1 MIYACCKPERRDILA
16 QQSPPG
22 FNGIDFLEVIDH
34 PGDPDSIRQ
43 RILQVHFIHDLAPG
57 QLGLR
62 NVVLSW
68 GERIPAQ
75 QIAILQATPGGDL
88 SPPLDPKILE
98 VQVQQPG
105 DFSAYTLQLVD
116 PSQPGNLP
124 PNIDPMLASVDFSF
138 KAACQSDFDCT
149 PPSVCAPVVAA
160 APDISYL
167 AKDYASF
174 RQLMFDRMAKIMPQW
189 RDRNAAD
196 IGTVLVEIIA
206 YVSDYL
212 SYQQDAVATEAYL
225 GTARRRTSVR
235 RLSRLAGYPMHD
247 GRNSRTW
254 IRFVVRPD
262 IHGLTLMGGAGNK
275 LLTRVSAG
283 RVMANPSDE
292 LTDALALQPRVFE
305 LLSGVTLFAEHNQM
319 SFYTWGDRR
328 CCLPRGATS
337 AWLRGQLVNLK
348 PGDVL
353 IFAEAAGPDTG
364 VAEDAD
370 PTHRWAV
377 RLTSVTFTSD
387 PIGGLFDDPPS
398 ANPVSV
404 TAIEWDV
411 ADALPEPLCLS
422 SQSKVDSTS
431 VSDVSVAYGNIG
443 LADDGLTIA
452 QEELPVVP
460 APNPVLA
467 IVTAGGGD
475 HCNPLSSQPRP
486 PRFRPA
492 LARSPIT
499 FAEPYSWATGTPA
512 PAASAVLNQRAVDQ
526 LRPAITL
533 TRTDAQAL
541 VPELWLPQRDLLS
554 SHADSHDF
562 VVETENDGTAYL
574 RFGDGTFG
582 ARPQPESQLAASYR
596 IGNGLAG
603 NLGRDSLY
611 HFATTDPAVGVDP
624 TIIVDFTNPLPAV
637 GGLDPETLDQVRNN
651 APHAFRTQERAV
663 TSADYGDQAKL
674 CDRTIQ
680 RAVGTFRWTG
690 SWQTVFVTADR
701 EGGVAV
707 DGHFRNSL
715 EECLERVRMAGHD
728 VAVDSPQYVS
738 LEIAMT
744 ICVNA
749 AYFASDVRQA
759 LYQVLSNRVLPD
771 GSLGAFHPDKFTFGQ
786 SVFLSP
792 LYAIVQGTAGVDSV
806 TITAFGR
813 RGSQSDEA
821 LKTGVLTLGRLEI
834 ARLDNDPDFPEHGS
848 LSLTL
853 IGGR

>member
-16 QQSPPG
+16 QQSPPT

-43 RILQVHFIHDLAPG
+43 RVLQVHFIHDLAPG

-62 NVVLSW
+62 NVVLSG

-75 QIAILQATPGGDL
+75 QIAILRVTPGGDL

-105 DFSAYTLQLVD
+105 DFSQYTLQLVD
-116 PSQPGNLP
+116 PGQPGNLP
-124 PNIDPMLASVDFSF
+124 PNIDPMLASIDFSF
-138 KAACQSDFDCT
+138 KVACQSDFDCA
-149 PPSVCAPVVAA
+149 PPSVCTPAVAA
-160 APDISYL
+160 APDIAYL

-196 IGTVLVEIIA
+196 IGTTLVEMIA
-206 YVSDYL
+206 YVGDYL

-235 RLSRLAGYPMHD
+235 RHSRLVGYPMHD

-254 IRFVVRPD
+254 VRFVVRAD
-262 IHGLTLMGGAGNK
+262 IQGLTLEAGAGNK
-275 LLTRVSAG
+275 LFTRVSAG
-283 RVMANPSDE
+283 RVMANPSDG
-292 LTDALALQPRVFE
+292 LQDALALQPRVFE
-305 LLSGVTLFAEHNQM
+305 LMSSVTLFAEHNQM

-337 AWLRGQLVNLK
+337 AWLRGQFVNLK

-353 IFAEAAGPDTG
+353 VFAEAVGPDTG
-364 VAEDAD
+364 VAQDAD

-377 RLTSVTFTSD
+377 RLTSVSFGSD
-387 PIGGLFDDPPS
+387 PIGGLFDTPPN

-404 TAIEWDV
+404 TAIRWDA
-411 ADALPEPLCLS
+411 ADASPRPLCLS
-422 SQSKVDSTS
+422 SQSPVDSTS
-431 VSDVSVAYGNIG
+431 VTDVSVAYGNIA

-452 QEELPVVP
+452 EEDLPIVP
-460 APNPVLA
+460 APNPALA
-467 IVTAGGGD
+467 SVAGTGGD
-475 HCNPLSSQPRP
+475 HCNPQTSQPRP

-499 FAEPYSWATGTPA
+499 FAEPYAWAADSLG
-512 PAASAVLNQRAVDQ
+512 PAASAVLNQRALDQ
-526 LRPAITL
+526 LLPAITL
-533 TRTDAQAL
+533 TRTDPEAL
-541 VPELWLPQRDLLS
+541 VPEHWLPRRDLLA
-554 SHADSHDF
+554 SHADSREF

-582 ARPQPESQLAASYR
+582 ARPQQGTQLVAVYR
-596 IGNGLAG
+596 IGNASAG
-603 NLGRDSLY
+603 NLGPDSLY
-611 HFATTDPAVGVDP
+611 HFATNDPAIAVDP
-624 TIIVDFTNPLPAV
+624 TIIADFTNPLPAV

-651 APHAFRTQERAV
+651 APQAFRTQERAV
-663 TSADYGDQAKL
+663 TAADYGDQARM
-674 CDRTIQ
+674 CDSTIQ

-701 EGGVAV
+701 QGGVAV
-707 DGHFRNSL
+707 DDPFRNALSD
-715 EECLERVRMAGHD
+715 CLERVRMAGHD

-759 LYQVLSNRVLPD
+759 LLQVLSNRVLPD
-771 GSLGAFHPDKFTFGQ
+771 GRLGAFHPDNFTFGQ
-786 SVFLSP
+786 PVFLSP
-792 LYAIVQGTAGVDSV
+792 LYAIVQSTEGVDSV

-813 RGSQSDEA
+813 QASQSDTA

-834 ARLDNDPDFPEHGS
+834 ARLDNDPNFPERGS

>member
-1 MIYACCKPERRDILA
+1 MIYACCKPERRDILKGL
-16 QQSPPG
+16 SPPSL
-22 FNGIDFLEVIDH
+22 NGIDFLEVIDH
-34 PGDPDSIRQ
+34 PSDPDSQRQ
-43 RILQVHFIHDLAPG
+43 RVLHVYFIHDLAPG

-62 NVVLSW
+62 NVVLTG

-75 QIAILQATPGGDL
+75 QIAILQVTPGGDL
-88 SPPLDPKILE
+88 SPPLDPKILL

-105 DFSAYTLQLVD
+105 DFSQYTLQLVD
-116 PSQPGNLP
+116 PGQPGNLP
-124 PNIDPMLASVDFSF
+124 PDIDPMLASIDFSF
-138 KAACQSDFDCT
+138 KAACQSDFDCA
-149 PPSVCAPVVAA
+149 PSSVCTPTVAP

-196 IGTVLVEIIA
+196 IGTMLVEMIA
-206 YVSDYL
+206 YVGDYL

-235 RLSRLAGYPMHD
+235 RHARLVGYPMHD

-254 IRFVVRPD
+254 VRFVVRPD
-262 IHGLTLMGGAGNK
+262 IHGLTLTAGAGNK
-275 LLTRVSAG
+275 LLTRVSAN

-292 LTDALALQPRVFE
+292 LQDALALQPRVFE
-305 LLSGVTLFAEHNQM
+305 LISGVTLFAEHNQM
-319 SFYTWGDRR
+319 SFYTWGDQR

-353 IFAEAAGPDTG
+353 IFAEAVGPDTG
-364 VAEDAD
+364 LVQDAD

-377 RLTSVTFTSD
+377 RLTSVSFSSD
-387 PIGGLFDDPPS
+387 PIGGLFDS
-398 ANPVSV
+398 VQNANPVSV
-404 TAIEWDV
+404 TAIQWDA

-422 SQSKVDSTS
+422 SQRQVDSTG
-431 VSDVSVAYGNIG
+431 VTDVSVAYGNIA
-443 LADDGLTIA
+443 LADDGLTID
-452 QEELPVVP
+452 EEALPVVP
-460 APNPVLA
+460 EPNQALTL
-467 IVTAGGGD
+467 VTATGD
-475 HCNPLSSQPRP
+475 HCNPQTSQPQP

-492 LARSPIT
+492 LARSPMT
-499 FAEPYSWATGTPA
+499 FAEPYSWPAGNPA
-512 PAASAVLNQRAVDQ
+512 PPASAVLNQRAVDQ
-526 LRPAITL
+526 LLPAITL
-533 TRTDAQAL
+533 TETDPEML
-541 VPELWLPQRDLLS
+541 VPEHWLPRRDLLA
-554 SHADSHDF
+554 SHTDSREF

-582 ARPQPESQLAASYR
+582 ARPSSGAQLVAAYR
-596 IGNGLAG
+596 IGNGSAG
-603 NLGRDSLY
+603 NLGHDSLY
-611 HFATTDPAVGVDP
+611 HFATNDPAISVDP
-624 TIIVDFTNPLPAV
+624 TLIADFSNPLPAV

-651 APHAFRTQERAV
+651 APQAFRTQERAV
-663 TSADYGDQAKL
+663 TAADYGDQARI
-674 CDRTIQ
+674 CDATIQ

-701 EGGVAV
+701 QGGIAV
-707 DGHFRNSL
+707 DDPFRNALSD
-715 EECLERVRMAGHD
+715 CLERVRMAGHD

-759 LYQVLSNRVLPD
+759 LLQVLSNRVLPD
-771 GSLGAFHPDKFTFGQ
+771 GSLGAFHPDNFTFGQ
-786 SVFLSP
+786 PVFLSP
-792 LYAIVQGTAGVDSV
+792 LYALVQSTAGVDSV
-806 TITAFGR
+806 TITTFGR
-813 RGSQSDEA
+813 QGSQSDDA
-821 LKTGVLTLGRLEI
+821 LEKGLLELGRLEI
-834 ARLDNDPDFPEHGS
+834 ARLDNDPNFPERGS